1 MALPEAF
8 DELLDQSVWVA
19 WDDEGGRKV
28 PKSPGGGNAK
38 SNDSSTWGTYAE
50 AEAAASRNGYSGV
63 GVMLTDGLI
72 GIDLDVAVSGG
83 KLAGWAQEIVD
94 SLGSYAELSPSGTGL
109 HILAWADVDEVGAIG
124 SVDHAAGIEVYNNR
138 RYFTVT
144 GDALNDY
151 GLMDVTQDV
160 PGFLERWLSGKSSE
174 EDVRRAVG
182 SLAADEVKRLA
193 NKTMTDNCA
202 RDGVRYAR
210 VPTGRETCGFC
221 LMLASRGFVYH
232 TSKTAGE
239 MNHYHRSCDC
249 KVVAGFDGLTEVEGY
264 DPDALLD
271 LYYEARSRLGGS
283 PSPSRISREIEK
295 VLAEREAQ
303 TAPSASNIS
312 FSNEQIGKKIAK
324 HAGDWGLDPS
334 NASDRQAFIDITQ
347 GIINYADQIT
357 TGEWRDQP
365 NPCTFYRKGDDVVIV
380 NAYGEYVTTMK
391 GGASNAR
398 YKRTLENLRD

>member
-1 MALPEAF
+1 MALPDAF
-8 DELLDQSVWVA
+8 DDLLDQRVWVA
-19 WDDEGGRKV
+19 WDDEDGRKV
-28 PKSPGGGNAK
+28 PKSPSGGNAR
-38 SNDSSTWGTYAE
+38 SNDSSTWGTYTE

-63 GVMLTDGLI
+63 GVMFTDGLI
-72 GIDLDVAVSGG
+72 GIDLDGAVSGG
-83 KLAGWAQEIVD
+83 EVAGWAQEIVD

-109 HILAWADVDEVGAIG
+109 HILAWADPNVVGAIG
-124 SVDHAAGIEVYNNR
+124 SADHAAGIEVYNNR

-144 GDALNDY
+144 GNALNDAM
-151 GLMDVTQDV
+151 LVDITQDV
-160 PGFLERWLSGKSSE
+160 PGFLERWLAGKSSE
-174 EDVRRAVG
+174 EHVRRSVG
-182 SLAADEVKRLA
+182 SLSADQVKRLA

-249 KVVAGFDGLTEVEGY
+249 KVVVGFDGLTEVEGY

-271 LYYEARSRLGGS
+271 IYYEARSRLGGS

-365 NPCTFYRKGDDVVIV
+365 NPCIFYRKGDDVVIV